1 MSLSQP
7 SSASLL
13 AQSLGAR
20 SPSTSDVEPLR
31 DSSSPIAPVLS
42 DHPGEDP
49 ALPVRS
55 PPVEMTPRE
64 IEIELLQPP
73 KSWVE
78 VLAGE
83 QGSWRREISWIAT
96 AVVLQTVV
104 RSVCFAKPIFGAYFL
119 ANLAPLE
126 REGVR
131 WYWIV
136 LVRFWEVV
144 LGGWVW
150 RRVRGD
156 LRGDGA
162 LFGLVFALVSRISLY
177 AFEHSYFLLSAGTVS
192 TLLLVDAISFFCA
205 FSLLRPLLP
214 HSVLRRPVLSAW
226 DRIRSDRALI
236 LNVLF
241 GLGVATFG
249 GAAGSYVLERM
260 GGREFVKANV
270 WDATVPS
277 YIMKDQLTASQML
290 AVRSLSSPP
299 LNKIP
304 TNSLVDTAQQ
314 PSIPVPT
321 LRTFSSPL
329 SMPHHLL
336 QSLLVSLS
344 TLPLVSVLPSLSPV
358 LLSLLTFTLIL
369 IPSSILLFDVLPIS
383 PFAALGVGLALALR
397 GAWAAGIVSWTIEE
411 LRKVKTSRTVALAV
425 LDVETDEVLA
435 VVRAKVEV
443 GDDEDAH
450 VGKTTPRRRGVI
462 RGEIEL

>member
-1 MSLSQP
+1 MSLSHP

-31 DSSSPIAPVLS
+31 DSPSSTPIAPILS
-42 DHPGEDP
+42 AHPGADP
-49 ALPVRS
+49 ALPVS
-55 PPVEMTPRE
+55 PPVELSPKE
-64 IEIELLQPP
+64 IEIELLHPP
-73 KSWVE
+73 KSPLE
-78 VLAGE
+78 LLAGE
-83 QGSWRREISWIAT
+83 QASWRREITWIVA
-96 AVVLQTVV
+96 AVVLQTVI
-104 RSVCFAKPIFGAYFL
+104 RSVCFTKPIFGGYLL

-136 LVRFWEVV
+136 LVRLWEVV

-214 HSVLRRPVLSAW
+214 HSIDHRPVLSAW

-241 GLGVATFG
+241 GIGVATFG

-260 GGREFVKANV
+260 GGREFIKANV

-277 YIMKDQLTASQML
+277 YMMKDQLTASQMI
-290 AVRSLSSPP
+290 AQ
-299 LNKIP
+299 P
-304 TNSLVDTAQQ
+304 T
-314 PSIPVPT
+314 IHVPT
-321 LRTFSSPL
+321 LRTLSSPL

-336 QSLLVSLS
+336 QSLLVSLA
-344 TLPLVSVLPSLSPV
+344 TLPLVSVLPTLSP
-358 LLSLLTFTLIL
+358 LHLALLTMTLIL
-369 IPSSILLFDVLPIS
+369 VPSSILLFDVLPIS
-383 PFAALGVGLALALR
+383 PAAAFAVGLALALR
-397 GAWAAGIVSWTIEE
+397 GAWAAGVVSWTIDE
-411 LRKVKTSRTVALAV
+411 LRKVKTKRAVALAV

-435 VVRAKVEV
+435 VVSAQIEVQADAEVAGETTKV
-443 GDDEDAH
+443 
-450 VGKTTPRRRGVI
+450 RRRGVVK
-462 RGEIEL
+462 GEIEL

>member
-42 DHPGEDP
+42 DHLGEDP

-205 FSLLRPLLP
+205 FSLLRSLLP

-290 AVRSLSSPP
+290 A
-299 LNKIP
+299 
-304 TNSLVDTAQQ
+304 Q

-397 GAWAAGIVSWTIEE
+397 GAWAAGVVSWTIEE

>member
-7 SSASLL
+7 TSASLL

-20 SPSTSDVEPLR
+20 SPSASDVEPLR

-192 TLLLVDAISFFCA
+192 TLLLVDAVSFFCA

-290 AVRSLSSPP
+290 A
-299 LNKIP
+299 
-304 TNSLVDTAQQ
+304 Q

-336 QSLLVSLS
+336 QSHLVSLS

-462 RGEIEL
+462 RGEIDL